1 MNYQPDESNREE
13 KMDQVNKA
21 RIVPGLGAL
30 PPAGPGTGFEVF
42 VDRPKDL
49 NEDDTFIGPIETW
62 VPKESPV
69 YDNGGI
75 MPPHLVTPLNTPPV
89 PIMPGMVSQAA
100 YPTATEGLPMWVKVG
115 ALAALVYLVVK
126 K

>member
-1 MNYQPDESNREE
+1 MFQPDESNREE

-21 RIVPGLGAL
+21 RIVPGLGAM
-30 PPAGPGTGFEVF
+30 PEGPGTGVDVF
-42 VDRPKDL
+42 VDRPQDSSA
-49 NEDDTFIGPIETW
+49 EDEFIGPIETW

-75 MPPHLVTPLNTPPV
+75 MPPHLTTPLNTPPV
-89 PIMPGMVSQAA
+89 PTMPGTVSQAV
-100 YPTATEGLPMWVKVG
+100 YPTAQEGLPMWVKIG